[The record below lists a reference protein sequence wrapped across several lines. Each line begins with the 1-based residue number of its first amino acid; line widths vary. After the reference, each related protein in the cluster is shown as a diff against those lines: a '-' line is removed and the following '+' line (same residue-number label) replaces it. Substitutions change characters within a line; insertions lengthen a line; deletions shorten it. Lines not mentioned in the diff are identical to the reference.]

1 MNDLSAVTQNFGQ
14 IATVLGIV
22 AVTKS
27 VAKLLGTV
35 SDQIGLFLEPIHIRR
50 KSHAEAVALKAEATA
65 KAEVSVIEIESKIN
79 IENITDRTAESVR
92 KRDEKRQKNKEAII
106 KKAADEMPEHASDE
120 AVDEDWIAQF
130 FESCQDVSNEQMQ
143 SVWARLLAG
152 EVAKPGSFSRRSL
165 ALIKVMSKADADLF
179 TRFCSTVWQT
189 PNDLISVLSLSDYNS
204 DILTFF
210 NLKFADMTHL
220 DALGVIRY
228 DTAGYV
234 LKFNTSDVR
243 TVWHY
248 YGRPHILSKTNGIEI
263 KYGKVQLTDDG
274 KELATIAGSVPNEE
288 YRNRVV
294 ETLRGYGWTVDD
306 NVPSDSSDMPNM

>member
-189 PNDLISVLSLSDYNS
+189 PNDLLSVLSLWSSLEAEIIDY
-204 DILTFF
+204 F
-210 NLKFADMTHL
+210 NLKFVDLAHL

-234 LKFNTSDVR
+234 LKFNTGDVK

-248 YGRPHILSKTNGIEI
+248 YGRPHILRS
-263 KYGKVQLTDDG
+263 YAV
-274 KELATIAGSVPNEE
+274 AAF
-288 YRNRVV
+288 
-294 ETLRGYGWTVDD
+294 
-306 NVPSDSSDMPNM
+306 